1 MSGHTCGSHYLCL
14 VNAWEQ
20 KIPWVVD
27 NTSLDS
33 LTKLIEAEFGL
44 AAAQER
50 MQTLAAQKPGPYFIF
65 GLESHAVLAIID
77 TTPARRVNE
86 GAA

>member
-1 MSGHTCGSHYLCL
+1 VLWLES
-14 VNAWEQ
+14 
-20 KIPWVVD
+20 VV
-27 NTSLDS
+27 
-33 LTKLIEAEFGL
+33 GL